1 MYNKISR
8 RTVFWNTWFWIVL
21 AVISLLCR
29 QCTQTRRWSWAKV
42 QRESRW
48 VDGNRNSYYEEK
60 VVMIWFLILL
70 KSVVKFPLTS
80 DIPTSPCMKHKD
92 QGSLAPRR
100 LHSSSARLLF
110 AELLQISSS
119 FPTVISYPLVAFGE
133 GSALFLPFSDEE
145 RSVPGLLLWP
155 PL

>member
-1 MYNKISR
+1 
-8 RTVFWNTWFWIVL
+8 
-21 AVISLLCR
+21 
-29 QCTQTRRWSWAKV
+29 
-42 QRESRW
+42 
-48 VDGNRNSYYEEK
+48 
-60 VVMIWFLILL
+60 MIWFLILL

-155 PL
+155 PLQISLMKESIFLKAFLPETSVCSTWCQIKQRLGGAQLFTLCLFDLLY